1 MAMKDLLSYYMKRY
15 DILLDSFIDLR
26 ILLRLRENSDPA
38 ETLKKIK
45 ERLDQTTKEIKD
57 DKENS

>member
-1 MAMKDLLSYYMKRY
+1 MALMSLTNWYAKRFGILTELWSDIRVLMK
-15 DILLDSFIDLR
+15 
-26 ILLRLRENSDPA
+26 LRENSDPA

>member
-1 MAMKDLLSYYMKRY
+1 MRDLLSFYMKRY
-15 DILLDSFIDLR
+15 DILLDLFLDLR
-26 ILLRLRENSDPA
+26 VLLRLRENSDPA

>member
-1 MAMKDLLSYYMKRY
+1 MLKWYMERY
-15 DILLDSFIDLR
+15 DILLDLFLDLR
-26 ILLRLRENSDPA
+26 VLLRLRENSDPA

-45 ERLDQTTKEIKD
+45 ERLDQTTKEIKEIKD